1 VADALSARR
10 HMAEQLDAQQA
21 LVQAA
26 QTNYDLSDAR
36 WRNGVNSYLQAL
48 DAQRSLYS
56 ARQSLISLQLS
67 DLVNRVTLYKVLG
80 AV

>member
-1 VADALSARR
+1 
-10 HMAEQLDAQQA
+10 M
-21 LVQAA
+21 
-26 QTNYDLSDAR
+26 
-36 WRNGVNSYLQAL
+36 WRMRCCHTPPAPVMRCRCGGITSYLQAL
-48 DAQRSLYS
+48 DVQRSLYS